1 MDNQSIFN
9 RLDRLPCRALAA
21 FAARCARR
29 VEAASRLW
37 GCADASEA
45 IALAERFA
53 RGQHDVLAADAARA
67 AARAGA
73 CAAKAEALAT
83 RAADADV
90 DPSASYRAV
99 AANTAAAHAAQTIV
113 TASGA
118 PNAAHAAVRA
128 ATYIDRRIHDAAA
141 ADLRRILA
149 LDLGSFP
156 ELGGVIDPGE
166 DGPLGPLW
174 PTHAHDIAG
183 EAIFAHPQ
191 TSLTTHA

>member
-1 MDNQSIFN
+1 MDNRPIFDRLN
-9 RLDRLPCRALAA
+9 RLPLRALAA

-29 VEAASRLW
+29 VETSSWLW

-45 IALAERFA
+45 VALAERFA

-73 CAAKAEALAT
+73 CAAKAEALAG

-90 DPSASYRAV
+90 DPAASSRAV
-99 AANTAAAHAAQTIV
+99 AAHTAAAHAAQTVV

-118 PNAAHAAVRA
+118 PDAAHAAARA
-128 ATYIDRRIHDAAA
+128 ATSIDRRIHDAAA
-141 ADLRRILA
+141 ADLRRLLA
-149 LDLGSFP
+149 LDLGRFP
-156 ELGGVIDPGE
+156 KLGGVIDPGE

-174 PTHAHDIAG
+174 PTPAHDIAV
-183 EAIFAHPQ
+183 EAVFTQPHTP
-191 TSLTTHA
+191 LTTRA

>member
-1 MDNQSIFN
+1 MDNQSIFDRLN
-9 RLDRLPCRALAA
+9 RLPRRALAA

-29 VEAASRLW
+29 VETSSWLW

-53 RGQHDVLAADAARA
+53 RGQQDVLNADAARA

-73 CAAKAEALAT
+73 CAAKADALAA

-118 PNAAHAAVRA
+118 PNAAHAAARA
-128 ATYIDRRIHDAAA
+128 ASYIDRRIHDAAA
-141 ADLRRILA
+141 ADLRRLLA

-156 ELGGVIDPGE
+156 ELGAVIDPGE
-166 DGPLGPLW
+166 EGPLGPLW
-174 PTHAHDIAG
+174 PTHAHDIAE
-183 EAIFAHPQ
+183 EAVFAHSQ
-191 TSLTTHA
+191 TPLTTHA

>member
-1 MDNQSIFN
+1 MDNQSIFDRLN
-9 RLDRLPCRALAA
+9 RLPRRALAA
-21 FAARCARR
+21 FAARCAWR
-29 VEAASRLW
+29 VETSSRLW

-53 RGQHDVLAADAARA
+53 RGQQDVFAADAARA

-73 CAAKAEALAT
+73 CAAKADALAA

-118 PNAAHAAVRA
+118 PNAARA
-128 ATYIDRRIHDAAA
+128 AARAASYIDRRIHDAAA
-141 ADLRRILA
+141 ADLRRLLA

-156 ELGGVIDPGE
+156 ELGAVIDPGE

-174 PTHAHDIAG
+174 PTHAHDIAE
-183 EAIFAHPQ
+183 EAVFAHSHTP
-191 TSLTTHA
+191 LTTHS

>member
-1 MDNQSIFN
+1 MALGMCR
-9 RLDRLPCRALAA
+9 RLGGDRAGRTLL
-21 FAARCARR
+21 
-29 VEAASRLW
+29 
-37 GCADASEA
+37 
-45 IALAERFA
+45 
-53 RGQHDVLAADAARA
+53 RGQQDVLAADAARA

-73 CAAKAEALAT
+73 CAAKADALAA

-118 PNAAHAAVRA
+118 PNAAHAAARA

-141 ADLRRILA
+141 ADLRRLLA

-156 ELGGVIDPGE
+156 ELGAVIDPGE
-166 DGPLGPLW
+166 DGPLGTLW
-174 PTHAHDIAG
+174 PTHAHDIAE
-183 EAIFAHPQ
+183 EAVFAHPQ
-191 TSLTTHA
+191 TPLTTHA

>member
-1 MDNQSIFN
+1 MDNRPIF
-9 RLDRLPCRALAA
+9 DRLSRLPLRALAA

-29 VEAASRLW
+29 VETSSWLW

-53 RGQHDVLAADAARA
+53 RGQHDVLAAD
-67 AARAGA
+67 
-73 CAAKAEALAT
+73 
-83 RAADADV
+83 V
-90 DPSASYRAV
+90 
-99 AANTAAAHAAQTIV
+99 
-113 TASGA
+113 
-118 PNAAHAAVRA
+118 
-128 ATYIDRRIHDAAA
+128 
-141 ADLRRILA
+141 RRILA

-156 ELGGVIDPGE
+156 ELGGVIDPAE

-183 EAIFAHPQ
+183 EAVFAHPQ